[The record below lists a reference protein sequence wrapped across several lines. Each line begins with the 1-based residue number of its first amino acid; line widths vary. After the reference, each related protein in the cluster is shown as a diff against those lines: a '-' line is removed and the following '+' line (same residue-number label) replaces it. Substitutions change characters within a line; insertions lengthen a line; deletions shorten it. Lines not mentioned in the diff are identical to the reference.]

1 MPPRPTRSLSCY
13 AGLTSL
19 GILDDL
25 DMNGGEGE
33 TVQHGNGSAVTPATT
48 AVQLRRSRSDG
59 SRVGAAT
66 DDNQSDDRQ
75 AKSRSVHFDG
85 TNKGDRFSDA
95 FFLAPYH
102 FIKELTAITG
112 FHIIND
118 GNIPASLLHLFSP
131 DT

>member
-1 MPPRPTRSLSCY
+1 MS
-13 AGLTSL
+13 
-19 GILDDL
+19 
-25 DMNGGEGE
+25 GGEGE
-33 TVQHGNGSAVTPATT
+33 TVQHANGSVTTATT
-48 AVQLRRSRSDG
+48 AAVQLRRSRSDG

-85 TNKGDRFSDA
+85 TNKGKIVFHVL

-102 FIKELTAITG
+102 LIKELTAIKG

>member
-13 AGLTSL
+13 ADLTSL

-25 DMNGGEGE
+25 DMNGGGGE
-33 TVQHGNGSAVTPATT
+33 TVQHANGSAVTTATT

-59 SRVGAAT
+59 SRVGAGT

-85 TNKGDRFSDA
+85 TNKG
-95 FFLAPYH
+95 
-102 FIKELTAITG
+102 K
-112 FHIIND
+112 IIFQVLF
-118 GNIPASLLHLFSP
+118 SLLRIISSKN
-131 DT
+131 